1 MQVDATFAGLNN
13 VGALIINYKPS
24 AYKMILSAA
33 NTRFFKIFFVILI
46 SSPIM
51 IGSKSYH
58 NKHCAQVKVIFYF
71 TFVKEFLVPL

>member
-33 NTRFFKIFFVILI
+33 NTRFFKIFFLLF
-46 SSPIM
+46 
-51 IGSKSYH
+51 K
-58 NKHCAQVKVIFYF
+58 
-71 TFVKEFLVPL
+71 FLVPS